1 MREGYKWLVGEG
13 GTKSCYII
21 AIQSINKHI
30 KIASSNKQNRN
41 QFNVKIDVKTYKNVR
56 RETNFL
62 ARQSTAG
69 KEIRLLA
76 CKRAF
81 CHFNFR
87 DTHTHTI
94 DYKFFTSF
102 RF

>member
-41 QFNVKIDVKTYKNVR
+41 QFNVKIDVKTYK
-56 RETNFL
+56 TNFL